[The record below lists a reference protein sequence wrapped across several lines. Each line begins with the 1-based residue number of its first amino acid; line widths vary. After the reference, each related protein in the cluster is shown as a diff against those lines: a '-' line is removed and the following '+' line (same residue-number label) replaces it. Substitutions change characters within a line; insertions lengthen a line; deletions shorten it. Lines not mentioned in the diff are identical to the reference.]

1 MSNFHDIPS
10 TPSGKSASPIT
21 IDIPDSPPQSNP
33 FSQHQSD
40 DSRLAFSSNADNNLS
55 AMLALRSPPSE
66 QFHEDVFDIPDIPE
80 SPARSP
86 SFVPEVW
93 CDIPDSKP
101 SSPMHIDCI
110 PDSPPHFDAALPQ
123 NSQIPP
129 SLPSNPIPPETVDGY
144 KLLPF
149 LPIITSPA
157 ARIRN
162 MLADRLTEEAAIL
175 TRLDKVRTQIAEVD
189 RQILGLQSL
198 EVMRETA
205 DKRGAKHRH

>member
-1 MSNFHDIPS
+1 
-10 TPSGKSASPIT
+10 
-21 IDIPDSPPQSNP
+21 
-33 FSQHQSD
+33 
-40 DSRLAFSSNADNNLS
+40 
-55 AMLALRSPPSE
+55 
-66 QFHEDVFDIPDIPE
+66 
-80 SPARSP
+80 
-86 SFVPEVW
+86 
-93 CDIPDSKP
+93 
-101 SSPMHIDCI
+101 MHIDCI
-110 PDSPPHFDAALPQ
+110 PDSLPHFDAALPQ
-123 NSQIPP
+123 TSQIPP
-129 SLPSNPIPPETVDGY
+129 SLPSNLIPPETVDGY

-162 MLADRLTEEAAIL
+162 ILADRLTEEAAIL